1 MPTKT
6 QTKKTKKVSEKSI
19 QKKKPANQKQSKTSE
34 HKVQITKPQPD
45 TRNIVTKI
53 INLFVYI
60 FGGILLCIYL
70 VIFAI
75 EIAQSVGKPIFGYQ
89 FYDLVS
95 GSMEPALHVED
106 KILVQSTDKFNVGD
120 IITYALDDGGQEF
133 NTHRVVSI
141 NDDIIV
147 TRGDA
152 NPSNDDPIHL
162 SNIMGKM
169 VKKADFVKFIL
180 DIKYPLIALFAAIIL
195 VSLFLKK
202 E

>member
-53 INLFVYI
+53 INLFVYV

-70 VIFAI
+70 IIFI
-75 EIAQSVGKPIFGYQ
+75 MEIAQSMGKPIFGYQ
-89 FYDLVS
+89 FYYLAS
-95 GSMEPALHVED
+95 GSMEPTLHIGD
-106 KILVQSTDKFNVGD
+106 KILVKATDNFEIGD
-120 IITYALDDGGQEF
+120 VITFTEDGGQ
-133 NTHRVVSI
+133 NYTTHRVVSI
-141 NDDIIV
+141 NDDIVV
-147 TRGDA
+147 TKGDA
-152 NPSNDDPIHL
+152 NTGNDDPIHL

-169 VKKADFVKFIL
+169 IKKADFVKFIL

>member
-1 MPTKT
+1 M
-6 QTKKTKKVSEKSI
+6 QTKKPQAKKIS
-19 QKKKPANQKQSKTSE
+19 KKPVQRKKTTAQTQSKTLKIE
-34 HKVQITKPQPD
+34 TKNTEAHLD
-45 TRNIVTKI
+45 ARDIATKI

-70 VIFAI
+70 VIFAM
-75 EIAQSVGKPIFGYQ
+75 EIAQNVGSPIFGYQ
-89 FYDLVS
+89 FYDLAS
-95 GSMEPALHVED
+95 GSMEPTLHVGD
-106 KILVQSTDKFNVGD
+106 KILVQSTDEFNVGD

-152 NPSNDDPIHL
+152 NPSNDDPIHF
-162 SNIMGKM
+162 SNVMGKM
-169 VKKADFVKFIL
+169 IKKAAFVQFIL
-180 DIKYPLIALFAAIIL
+180 DIKYPIIAFFAAIIL
-195 VSLFLKK
+195 VSLFLKR